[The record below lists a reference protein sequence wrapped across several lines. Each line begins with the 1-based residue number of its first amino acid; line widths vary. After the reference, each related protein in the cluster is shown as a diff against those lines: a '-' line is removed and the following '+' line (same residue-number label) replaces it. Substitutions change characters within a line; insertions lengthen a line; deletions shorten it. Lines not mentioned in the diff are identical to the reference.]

1 MKNNLYRD
9 FYIPLK
15 MTNKHILR
23 IMKITFTFLFIFIT
37 GLFATEASSQV
48 AKVSINSENINIQ
61 TLINQ
66 IEQQTD
72 YLFIF
77 NKNEVDLTRKVSVHA
92 TNQSVADIL
101 QNIFNNTDIV
111 YAMQGNSIMLM
122 KGKKT
127 KNPITMQ
134 FVKKIA
140 GTVIDEYGEP
150 LIGVN
155 VSVEGT
161 NNGTI
166 TDGSGHFSIA
176 ASQGETLLISY
187 IGYTTRRIKIGNT
200 TTIDIELREDTQALE
215 EVVVVGYGTQKK
227 VNLSGSVASVKI
239 SDMAESRPITNLS
252 NALAGAAAGVNVT
265 SANNRP
271 GSDDAT
277 IKIRGI
283 GTLNNA
289 DPLVIIDGV
298 EGTLSNININDVDN
312 ISILKDA
319 ASSAIYGSRAAN
331 GVILVTTKTGHT
343 GKMKLSYNGYVTFQ
357 SARKGILEPVSNYAD
372 YMEYINEGYN
382 NANVACPYAETSI
395 QEWRA
400 DGGRNP
406 LKYPNTNWLDESFQ
420 TGVGSNHTVSM
431 QGGSESIQFY
441 GSLGYYDNPGI
452 MENAGYQRYHVL
464 SNITANITDWLKMGL
479 NFNGYYG
486 KSDLGSGEFG
496 WAYATSPAMILKHD
510 GKYGG
515 MQDPQADISESGNN
529 MLASLNAARGDDIT
543 RNGKGR
549 FFLTVSPIKDL
560 SVTGSMVYE
569 FTGNNQKVIP
579 VFHDYWNFS
588 NNTILIEGKGQS
600 YIRQLNNRYERNFMD
615 IVANYNHRF
624 LEDKLGVGIMAG
636 ASQERYTEEKEK
648 TERKDLIDSSLSV
661 MDAANGELSAS
672 GSKSVWAM
680 RSYFGR
686 INLDW
691 ENKYLAEFNLRS
703 DGSSRF
709 LQRNRYGWFPSG
721 SVAWRISE
729 EEFMKEC
736 DWLDN
741 LKIRASY
748 GSLGN
753 NSVGNY
759 AARSTYSNATYVV
772 NSLAQTG
779 WKIAYLANPLLTW
792 EKTHVAD
799 IGLDFN
805 ILNNRLSGTF
815 DYFNKKTDG
824 ILIQLPIPRV
834 HGTASAA
841 TTNAAEVSN
850 RGIELTWGWND
861 RIGDFSYGV
870 TMNYT
875 HIKNTIDKFQGEDY
889 SLDGYKYIKEGG
901 AIGDMYMYEADR
913 IIQTDADLELVN
925 DMIASNPKAFEVL
938 GRVPTKGDVLFK
950 DLDHN
955 GIIDTDDRTVVGN
968 TNPTDYL
975 GLNLYAAYKGVDLSL
990 SMDGAFGYQGYINE
1004 SYFSTSVSK
1013 DHQIS
1018 KYVVEN
1024 AWREGTTNA
1033 KYPRLSSQGI
1043 IATDNYNTT
1052 WMQNRNF
1059 WKIRNIQLGYTF
1071 PKLLT
1076 QKIFVQ
1082 KLRIYGSLENF
1093 FTITVWKGI
1102 DPETDNLV
1110 YPTMRQAVVGINV
1123 EF

>member
-1 MKNNLYRD
+1 M
-9 FYIPLK
+9 
-15 MTNKHILR
+15 NKHILR
-23 IMKITFTFLFIFIT
+23 MMKITFACLFIFMAE
-37 GLFATEASSQV
+37 LFATETYSQIV
-48 AKVSINSENINIQ
+48 KVSIHSENTNIQ

-72 YLFIF
+72 YLFIY
-77 NKNEVDLTRKVSVHA
+77 NKSEVDLTRKVSIHA
-92 TNQSVADIL
+92 TEQPVVEIL
-101 QNIFNNTDIV
+101 QNMFKDTDIV

-122 KGKKT
+122 KKEKT
-127 KNPITMQ
+127 ENPVILQ
-134 FVKKIA
+134 SDKKIS
-140 GTVIDEYGEP
+140 GTVTDVSGEP

-166 TDGSGHFSIA
+166 TDSSGKFTLS
-176 ASQGETLLISY
+176 ASQGETLVLSY
-187 IGYTTRRIKIGNT
+187 IGYTTRRVKIGNAAT
-200 TTIDIELREDTQALE
+200 LNIQLLEDTQALE
-215 EVVVVGYGTQKK
+215 EVVVVGYGIQKK
-227 VNLSGSVASVKI
+227 VNLSGSVSSVKI
-239 SDMAESRPITNLS
+239 SDIAESRPITNLS
-252 NALAGAAAGVNVT
+252 NALAGTAAGVSVT

-271 GSDDAT
+271 GSDEAT
-277 IKIRGI
+277 IKVRGV

-298 EGTLSNININDVDN
+298 EGSLSSININDVDN

-331 GVILVTTKTGHT
+331 GVILVTTKTGHA

-357 SARKGILEPVSNYAD
+357 SARKGVLEPVSNYAD
-372 YMEYINEGYN
+372 YMGYINEGYN
-382 NANVACPYAETSI
+382 NAGVAVPYTESSI

-400 DGGRNP
+400 DGGKNP

-452 MENAGYQRYHVL
+452 MENAGYQRYHAL

-479 NFNGYYG
+479 NFSGYYG
-486 KSDLGSGEFG
+486 KADPGSGSFG

-515 MQDPQADISESGNN
+515 MQDPQADISESSNN
-529 MLASLNAARGDDIT
+529 MLASLNSARGDNIT

-549 FFLTVSPIKDL
+549 FFLTVNPIKDL
-560 SVTGSMVYE
+560 SITGSMVYE
-569 FTGNNQKVIP
+569 FTDNNQKVIP
-579 VFHDYWNFS
+579 VFHDYWNFA
-588 NNTILIEGKGQS
+588 NNTVIVEGKGQS
-600 YIRQLNNRYERNFMD
+600 YIRQSSNRYERNFMD
-615 IVANYNHRF
+615 IVANYHHRF
-624 LEDKLGVGIMAG
+624 IDNKLGLGVMVG
-636 ASQERYTEEKEK
+636 ASQERYAEERE
-648 TERKDLIDSSLSV
+648 TIERKDLIDLTLSV
-661 MDAANGELSAS
+661 IDAANGQLSAS
-672 GSKSVWAM
+672 GNKQVWAM

-709 LQRNRYGWFPSG
+709 LQDNRFGWFPSG

-729 EEFMKEC
+729 EEFMKET
-736 DWLDN
+736 DWLNN

-759 AARSTYSNATYVV
+759 ASRSTYTNATYVV
-772 NSLAQTG
+772 NNAVQTG
-779 WKIAYLANPLLTW
+779 WKIASLANPNLTW
-792 EKTHVAD
+792 EKTKVAD
-799 IGLDFN
+799 VGLDFN
-805 ILNNRLSGTF
+805 VFNNRLTGTF
-815 DYFNKKTDG
+815 DYFNKKTEG
-824 ILIQLPIPRV
+824 ILIQLPVPNV
-834 HGTASAA
+834 HGTASAP

-850 RGIELTWGWND
+850 NGIELSLGWND
-861 RIGDFSYGV
+861 RIGDFSYGIS
-870 TMNYT
+870 MNYT
-875 HIKNTIDKFQGEDY
+875 HIKNTIDKFQGDDY
-889 SLDGYKYIKEGG
+889 SLSGYSYIKEGG
-901 AIGDMYMYEADR
+901 SIGDMYMYQTDR
-913 IIQTDADLELVN
+913 IIQTEADMKIVD
-925 DMIASNPKAFEVL
+925 DMVAANPKAFDAL
-938 GRVPTKGDVLFK
+938 GRTPSKGDVLFK
-950 DLDHN
+950 DINHD
-955 GIIDTDDRTVVGN
+955 GIIDTKDRTVTGN
-968 TNPTDYL
+968 TNPTSFL
-975 GLNLYAAYKGVDLSL
+975 GINMYAAYKGIDLSV

-1004 SYFSTSVSK
+1004 SYFSTSISK
-1013 DHQIS
+1013 DHQLS

-1024 AWREGTTNA
+1024 AWRDGVTNA

-1043 IATDNYNTT
+1043 IATDNFNTT

-1071 PKLLT
+1071 PKMLT
-1076 QKIFVQ
+1076 QNIFVQ
-1082 KLRIYGSLENF
+1082 RLRIYGSLENF
-1093 FTITVWKGI
+1093 FTITGWKGI
-1102 DPETDNLV
+1102 DSETANLV